1 VKSKAGLVIAAVL
14 GVVMVVAVL
23 SVARMSRSDS
33 DRAMEQANVHA
44 DRAMRLLAKYQA
56 NLAEIGLLR
65 EQLGRQLG
73 KEKASVSVPPK
84 GSELQ
89 EVVRGDIKSF
99 QELGKRAKKGPAAE
113 LEQRLRQLVPD
124 ASSLSP
130 EPSLDLG
137 QNESQIT
144 RGLEKSIKQVEVLI
158 VNNSKVL
165 KQALREA
172 EAALQIQVGSADMR
186 NHVTANH
193 LKAWAQHLMGLEG
206 RNESLGRRLEAQR
219 IRLQA
224 LYLSERAGTI
234 GSQIRDLESR
244 LPKQAKERVVQQE
257 AEMKKA
263 LAEAQQQ
270 AGSLKEAVEQRRK
283 QVAAVQAQAE
293 AAGKALLSLEAKGYD
308 PKNPQDVK
316 RYTDAYAQHAMVQQK
331 ASIQAMV
338 LQAGTLEGARLD
350 DAHGGDLMKDEY
362 VPQPGKK
369 ITPTKGLVT
378 LEAELDDATKR
389 VAEYEELL
397 KESASRAVRLDE
409 VGKGLSAEIEK
420 LKGLKKSC
428 DEQVSGL
435 LNQADSFAAQAAK
448 AESDALQQLE
458 TAGKTY
464 GLAARAAGARSEAAV
479 SDPAVKKLAE
489 DKDTEAAMQ
498 LGQASA
504 FYMRATILLQQ
515 IQDIQQQIV
524 VLMRAV
530 LADVSGVDKGRL
542 EKLVEEQT
550 KARDQAIKVVD
561 EAIKLGSRNP
571 VKGNYKWVGQASVAA
586 AYHLK
591 SLMTSGT
598 ESAEALS
605 AAMREYEGAVL
616 KGEAIPFL
624 RPYVHMRDYI
634 RTTSAPASAPSAPTS
649 STSQPTAKAEAPK

>member
-1 VKSKAGLVIAAVL
+1 MKSKAGLVIAAVL

-616 KGEAIPFL
+616 KGEASPFL